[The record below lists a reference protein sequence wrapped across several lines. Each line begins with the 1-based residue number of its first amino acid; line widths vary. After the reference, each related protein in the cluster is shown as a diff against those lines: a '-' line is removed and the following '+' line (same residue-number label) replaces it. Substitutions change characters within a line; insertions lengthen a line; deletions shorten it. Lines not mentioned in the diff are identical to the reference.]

1 MSLWRQLSRGLRVLA
16 RRSESDADLDDEVR
30 HFYEETEKSYAARG
44 ISPAEAR
51 RLARIEIGDAT
62 VIRERVRDYGW
73 ENLVGTIWADLR
85 LATRMLRKT
94 PVFTAVVVLVI
105 SLGSGAVTTVF
116 SAMNSL
122 LLRPVPGVADHGQL
136 AALQPIRSDGVLL
149 QQGSYREY
157 AYLRE
162 RSRTLAEIAAWG
174 KVALTI
180 AGKGEG
186 ATIWGNLVSGNYF
199 DVLGAHPSLGRFF
212 LADEDRTPLAA
223 PVIVV
228 SYAFW
233 RSHLA
238 GDPSVV
244 GRSVLVNGNPFTLIG
259 VAGRDFHGTYTGI
272 RADAWVPLMM
282 QPLLRPRANL
292 DASSW
297 LWMFGRMNDGITT
310 AAAQKE
316 LGALV
321 SSRAEAEGEPRGPA
335 GFRSMAVFPFSGLP
349 GGEGVVIFRLIAVL
363 LGTAT
368 LVLII
373 AGVNVGAM
381 LAARSATRGRE
392 LAVRAALG
400 AGRTR
405 LLRQL
410 LTEILL
416 LFTLGAAGGFAFAV
430 LATAALE
437 QLPVP
442 ANIPL
447 QLELSPDARVMTFC
461 LGTSLLAGLVFGLW
475 PALRVVRTDIT
486 ARMRDGAQTGGSG
499 RNLIGR
505 TLIIGQL
512 ALSLTLLVAAG
523 LFVRALQRGQQ
534 MDPGFTMS
542 RVLTTTFEAESWG
555 YDESR
560 SRAFYGSLRDRVAA
574 MPHVAAVSYTSRLPL
589 TGGSSTE
596 DIEFDGK
603 TINVQRSSVDT
614 SYFAA
619 LQIPLLQGRAFL
631 VSDNAHSQRVAI
643 VNQSLAR
650 RLGLEG
656 AVLGRTITFLG
667 KPTTIVGIVRDTKYA
682 TLGESTPPFAYLP
695 LSQVWQPTQTL
706 VVRSND
712 DSEWLGPAIQQVVIA
727 LDPALPRPKMSSMS
741 EATSIVLLPQRAAA
755 IVTGALGLI
764 GLVLATMGLYGT
776 MAYSVQRRTREI
788 GIRVAL
794 GAQRAT
800 VLSMVVREG
809 MLLTGMAIV
818 VGVFLAGIASQL
830 IEGFLFNVS
839 PLDAATYVG
848 MSFAFLFVAFVAS
861 YLPARRAALSD
872 PLLALRAE

>member
-1 MSLWRQLSRGLRVLA
+1 MPTYASDRGRWRDRGMGQGRA
-16 RRSESDADLDDEVR
+16 HHCRQG
-30 HFYEETEKSYAARG
+30 RG
-44 ISPAEAR
+44 GNH
-51 RLARIEIGDAT
+51 L
-62 VIRERVRDYGW
+62 
-73 ENLVGTIWADLR
+73 
-85 LATRMLRKT
+85 
-94 PVFTAVVVLVI
+94 
-105 SLGSGAVTTVF
+105 
-116 SAMNSL
+116 
-122 LLRPVPGVADHGQL
+122 
-136 AALQPIRSDGVLL
+136 
-149 QQGSYREY
+149 
-157 AYLRE
+157 
-162 RSRTLAEIAAWG
+162 
-174 KVALTI
+174 
-180 AGKGEG
+180 
-186 ATIWGNLVSGNYF
+186 GNLVSGNYF

-244 GRSVLVNGNPFTLIG
+244 GRSILVNGNPFTLIG
-259 VAGRDFHGTYTGI
+259 VAGKDFQGIYTGI

-292 DASSW
+292 ETSSW
-297 LWMFGRMNDGITT
+297 LWMFGRMNGGITT
-310 AAAQKE
+310 NAAQKE

-447 QLELSPDARVMTFC
+447 QLELSPDARVMMFC

-555 YDESR
+555 YDETR

-574 MPHVAAVSYTSRLPL
+574 MPHIAAVSYTSRLPL

-603 TINVQRSSVDT
+603 TVNVQRSSVDT
-614 SYFAA
+614 DYFAA

-631 VSDNAHSQRVAI
+631 LSDNAHSQRVAI

-682 TLGESTPPFAYLP
+682 TLGREHPAVR
-695 LSQVWQPTQTL
+695 LSSALAGVAADANAVGSQQRGFRMA
-706 VVRSND
+706 RSGN
-712 DSEWLGPAIQQVVIA
+712 PAGGDRTRSGA
-727 LDPALPRPKMSSMS
+727 ATAEDATMS

-818 VGVFLAGIASQL
+818 IGVFLAGVASQL

-839 PLDAATYVG
+839 PVDAATYVG
-848 MSFAFLFVAFVAS
+848 MSFAFLFVAFIAS